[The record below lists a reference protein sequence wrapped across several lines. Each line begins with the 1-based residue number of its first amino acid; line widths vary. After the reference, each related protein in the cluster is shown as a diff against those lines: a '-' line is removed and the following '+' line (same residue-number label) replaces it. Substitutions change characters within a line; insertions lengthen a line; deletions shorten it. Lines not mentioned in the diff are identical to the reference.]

1 MELGDGLGRVEIVGQ
16 RLQHRGAGADGLTPP
31 QAPRHLRS
39 VAVASS
45 ALAAVQSIGLA

>member
-1 MELGDGLGRVEIVGQ
+1 MALGVLRSSASASSTA
-16 RLQHRGAGADGLTPP
+16 GAGADGLTP
-31 QAPRHLRS
+31 ATSPRHLRS